1 MQIEIIRNDITSMK
15 IDAIVLPANSKLKEG
30 KGTSNAI
37 YEKAGRRM
45 LEKELKQFGPVS
57 VGQAVPTLGYNLET
71 DFIIHT
77 VVPKWIEGKHQEYEL
92 LCVAYLS
99 ALSLAD
105 NMGCKEIAFPL
116 LASGNN
122 GFDLRLAFEI
132 ALQSF
137 TTYVATNKLEKV
149 YLVVYDRDTMAM
161 LRSQG
166 ISVKEYIDEKYV
178 LEKAMERKLPIE
190 HVLEFGRDLA
200 YKFVDDGIEM
210 TKKYVENTENR
221 KTIMVKAM
229 DFIKDEENQ
238 KKLMDM
244 AVNLTKI
251 ASFIVKNK

>member
-1 MQIEIIRNDITSMK
+1 MQLEIIRNDITNMEV
-15 IDAIVLPANSKLKEG
+15 DAIVLPANSKLKEG

-45 LEKELKQFGPVS
+45 LEKELKQFGNID
-57 VGQAVPTLGYNLET
+57 VGTAVPTLGYNLKT
-71 DFIIHT
+71 DFIIHA
-77 VVPKWIEGKHQEYEL
+77 VVPKWVDGEHQEYEL

-122 GFDLRLAFEI
+122 GFDLRLAYEI

-137 TTYVATNKLEKV
+137 TTYVVTNKLEKV
-149 YLVVYDRDTMAM
+149 YLVVYDRETMTM
-161 LRSQG
+161 LRRQE
-166 ISVKEYIDEKYV
+166 ILVEEYIDEKYV
-178 LEKAMERKLPIE
+178 LQRAVERKLPIE

-210 TKKYVENTENR
+210 TKKYVENAENR
-221 KTIMVKAM
+221 KAIMIKAL